1 MLEVFLTTVKSYFM
15 IVDSIT
21 KTIQYANEYRD
32 YIINIVIVVAA
43 FFVGKASRAGN
54 QFDQYLQQFGSS
66 SKDEVLMRTK
76 IALNSKTTRLVFL
89 GYFVFV
95 FVLLLLW
102 AYKNRTLL
110 VSETLSLD
118 DLLNDLKEKSYN
130 QYILT
135 TFFTS
140 VFVLGAA
147 IKYFAYVGSE
157 LQDRL
162 DKMSSNKYLYV
173 ERFFSII
180 GAKMKDEIRRC
191 LLKETEPSVL
201 KIDLISEE
209 NQKSRTKLKELY
221 MRLDGLERTELMYQK
236 FVLAVLEFNWCLKC
250 YDEQNNPIAKPI
262 LEGEKSEL
270 SNAKRLRVAT
280 SMEGSETKAAP
291 EQVELAAIT
300 LIKAIE
306 DPVKIPDHG
315 KISQESN
322 TEVLTHVPENI
333 LPKAEASFSKC
344 TSNCLPKFYLHV
356 QRAATET
363 SLELQPTPEG
373 TSLS

>member
-15 IVDSIT
+15 IVDSVA

-32 YIINIVIVVAA
+32 YIINIVIVVVA
-43 FFVGKASRAGN
+43 FFVGKATRAGN

-66 SKDEVLMRTK
+66 SKDELLIRTK
-76 IALNSKTTRLVFL
+76 IALNSKTLRLVFL
-89 GYFVFV
+89 GYFLFI

-110 VSETLSLD
+110 VSESFSLD
-118 DLLNDLKEKSYN
+118 DLLDELKEKPYN

-135 TFFTS
+135 TFLTS
-140 VFVLGAA
+140 IFIFGAMV
-147 IKYFAYVGSE
+147 KYFAYVGSE

-180 GAKMKDEIRRC
+180 GTKMKDEIRRC
-191 LLKETEPSVL
+191 LLKETEPSIL
-201 KIDLISEE
+201 KVDLISEE
-209 NQKSRTKLKELY
+209 NQKSRRKLKDLY
-221 MRLDGLERTELMYQK
+221 LKLDNLERTELMYQK

-250 YDEQNNPIAKPI
+250 YDEQNHSIQKPI

-270 SNAKRLRVAT
+270 LNNKKLKIS
-280 SMEGSETKAAP
+280 GSLDAVSAELTHDQGELAVLNLLK
-291 EQVELAAIT
+291 QVE
-300 LIKAIE
+300 E
-306 DPVKIPDHG
+306 HVKTPDHG

-322 TEVLTHVPENI
+322 TEILTHLPDN
-333 LPKAEASFSKC
+333 LMPKAEVSFSKC

-356 QRAATET
+356 QKAALET
-363 SLELQPTPEG
+363 SLELQPLYEG
-373 TSLS
+373 IQS